1 MAALICL
8 PDNPCVTDIHN
19 NRSGSWQ
26 SVFTQTRQVSASIR
40 PQPRLIS
47 PSERGACTPQPCPP
61 PGTCWA
67 LVRFPHWLREGDPTH
82 ASAHSRSRAPV
93 RVGTQAPFHAS
104 VCLLRWSQFLGRP
117 VAGRA
122 TVLFSN
128 AAARAPTA
136 GGGGTLSAPRCPRL
150 APELPKNLLFWGHPI
165 SLFLRVL

>member
-1 MAALICL
+1 MTRASQTHTITDGARGKASSLRPARCRRASVPSHVSSRPARGEPAPLSRAHRLAPAGCL
-8 PDNPCVTDIHN
+8 CV
-19 NRSGSWQ
+19 
-26 SVFTQTRQVSASIR
+26 
-40 PQPRLIS
+40 
-47 PSERGACTPQPCPP
+47 
-61 PGTCWA
+61 
-67 LVRFPHWLREGDPTH
+67 FPHWLREGDPTH

-93 RVGTQAPFHAS
+93 RVGTRAPFHAS